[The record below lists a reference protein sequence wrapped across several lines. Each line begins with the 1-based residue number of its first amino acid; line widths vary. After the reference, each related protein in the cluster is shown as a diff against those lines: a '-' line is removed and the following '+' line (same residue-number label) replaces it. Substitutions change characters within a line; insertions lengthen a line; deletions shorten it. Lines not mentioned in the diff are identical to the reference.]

1 MKNII
6 NVTTILSWIN
16 LVVGGLFVLLGVLVG
31 LASGNLLNSLVLI
44 LLPGAIVLHSYAA
57 LQLRK
62 SIVRPDIPLD
72 NQTPIGIRFMGY
84 IVLFFALFNI
94 IYGISALGNIPE
106 LAKQVKLPPEAA
118 KLNVVRLLRFAFVF
132 SLFFSASIAANAVIN
147 LRLLKWYIM
156 ETKE

>member
-16 LVVGGLFVLLGVLVG
+16 LVIGGLFVLLGILVG
-31 LASGNLLNSLVLI
+31 LASGNFLNALVLI

-94 IYGISALGNIPE
+94 VYGISVLGNIPE

-118 KLNVVRLLRFAFVF
+118 NLNVVRLLRFAFVF
-132 SLFFSASIAANAVIN
+132 SLLFSASIAANAIIN
-147 LRLLKWYIM
+147 LRLLKWYIK
-156 ETKE
+156 ETRE